1 MHLRASYITCNNQ
14 LMRKQEFLERVIR
27 RFIPPPI
34 LYVCEAEESGWFA
47 EIGRVAVI
55 FVNIAIKGLP
65 GMDVMQ
71 SVFLVSRF
79 TDERPAKYVPPLFLL
94 TWNAYLGLVA
104 AGRTSFCSVRSNT
117 SEWFNASSPVIT
129 LPSFVMSYR

>member
-1 MHLRASYITCNNQ
+1 MYVCLERPSAMQDGDAIKNFNCCLSIRTLGLLPLLPYVACIPVGVNMQ
-14 LMRKQEFLERVIR
+14 LMRKQDFLERVIR

-47 EIGRVAVI
+47 EIGPVAVI

-71 SVFLVSRF
+71 SVFLVSEAIR
-79 TDERPAKYVPPLFLL
+79 RP
-94 TWNAYLGLVA
+94 G
-104 AGRTSFCSVRSNT
+104 G
-117 SEWFNASSPVIT
+117 SSPLRLGV
-129 LPSFVMSYR
+129 PCA

>member
-1 MHLRASYITCNNQ
+1 MLLPFVNLVGFNTQ
-14 LMRKQEFLERVIR
+14 LMRKQDFLERVIR

-47 EIGRVAVI
+47 EIGPVAVI

-71 SVFLVSRF
+71 SVFLVSEA
-79 TDERPAKYVPPLFLL
+79 D
-94 TWNAYLGLVA
+94 
-104 AGRTSFCSVRSNT
+104 
-117 SEWFNASSPVIT
+117 SSPAS
-129 LPSFVMSYR
+129 LSSLAADFP